1 MSEKARVAIVVLI
14 AAALSSC
21 VISSG
26 HKRGPNGLPV
36 YYLDGMTAGAALR
49 KAEKYCPSG
58 YKTIGTPKQ
67 TSALDFIMVI
77 ECNPPGGAPMAATEV
92 RAPAQT
98 RFLVPL
104 PDIDI
109 SSYCRSMN
117 KATGSTFVQ
126 VNCLELEPPAKAWL
140 ETHYTTS
147 AIALYCG
154 RVAET
159 SRSYWA
165 TKACVEVE
173 EKAQAKLQ
181 AETVSPALDGSK
193 TREPAQGTSSW
204 WEQQKDAGK
213 P

>member
-1 MSEKARVAIVVLI
+1 MRYQARVATVVLI
-14 AAALSSC
+14 AAGLSGC
-21 VISSG
+21 VMSSG
-26 HKRGPNGLPV
+26 HKRGPNGLPM

-49 KAEKYCPSG
+49 KAEKYCPGG

-77 ECNPPGGAPMAATEV
+77 ECNPPGGAPMAAKEA
-92 RAPAQT
+92 RAPAQAG
-98 RFLVPL
+98 FLVPL
-104 PDIDI
+104 PEIDI
-109 SSYCRSMN
+109 SAYCRSMN
-117 KATGSTFVQ
+117 QATGSTFVQ

-140 ETHYTTS
+140 ESHYTTS

-154 RVAET
+154 RIAET

-173 EKAQAKLQ
+173 EKSQAKLQ
-181 AETVSPALDGSK
+181 GEALGPAVD
-193 TREPAQGTSSW
+193 EPKSTW
-204 WEQQKDAGK
+204 WDKQKPAAGN

>member
-1 MSEKARVAIVVLI
+1 MSNKAGVVTVVLI
-14 AAALSSC
+14 CAALSGC

-26 HKRGPNGLPV
+26 HKRGPNGLPM
-36 YYLDGMTAGAALR
+36 YYLDGMTAGAALK
-49 KAEKYCPSG
+49 KAEKYCPGG

-77 ECNPPGGAPMAATEV
+77 ECNPPSGAPMAAKQV

-98 RFLVPL
+98 GYLVPL
-104 PDIDI
+104 PDVDI

-117 KATGSTFVQ
+117 QATGSTFVQ
-126 VNCLELEPPAKAWL
+126 VNCLELEPSAKAWL
-140 ETHYTTS
+140 ESHFTTS
-147 AIALYCG
+147 AIALHCG
-154 RVAET
+154 RVAEA

-173 EKAQAKLQ
+173 EKSQAKMQ
-181 AETVSPALDGSK
+181 GQTASPAPDEQKSTWWDK
-193 TREPAQGTSSW
+193 QKPAG
-204 WEQQKDAGK
+204 GN

>member
-77 ECNPPGGAPMAATEV
+77 ECNPPGGAPMAVAAAEPPS
-92 RAPAQT
+92 PAG
-98 RFLVPL
+98 FLVPL

-109 SSYCRSMN
+109 STQCRALKES
-117 KATGSTFVQ
+117 TGSSVVQ
-126 VNCLELEPPAKAWL
+126 VNCLELEPPAKQWL
-140 ETHYTTS
+140 LRRYTTS
-147 AIALYCG
+147 DVAVLCG
-154 RVAET
+154 RIAQK
-159 SRSYWA
+159 SRSFLA
-165 TKACVEVE
+165 TKACVEHE
-173 EKAQAKLQ
+173 EAAIAKLP
-181 AETVSPALDGSK
+181 AEAK